1 MSLRPVPPS
10 TSKEDFRQAL
20 QKIEALHGNMA
31 VLAKLATLLREPDT
45 GIDQIAR
52 LLQTD
57 GALCANIIR
66 LSNSAIYGSGS
77 RSANVSE
84 ALAKVGY
91 NRIFS
96 VLGIAFSKRLFMHD
110 LAAYGM
116 SADDYWAYSYFCG
129 VLLEEQAV
137 QIDVSPEDAYMV
149 GLLHAL
155 GRVVIND
162 LLIRTR
168 VEIYWDPSIPAEEW
182 ENIVVGFR
190 HDEAGA
196 HLLRAWKFGP
206 EVHQR
211 VADQNDPARRAA
223 DPLLRLLDFARRTA
237 ELNHFRVD
245 ADSWIL
251 PVDGAWE
258 SAPDFDPVAMSAA
271 VGRARRACI
280 QIVEVLKVS

>member
-10 TSKEDFRQAL
+10 PSKEEFRLAL

-31 VLAKLATLLREPDT
+31 VLAKLGALLREPDT

-66 LSNSAIYGSGS
+66 ISNSAIYGSGS
-77 RSANVSE
+77 RSSNVSE

-96 VLGIAFSKRLFMHD
+96 VLGTAFSKRLFMRD

-129 VLLEEQAV
+129 VLLEEQAFQV
-137 QIDVSPEDAYMV
+137 DAAQEDAYMV

-155 GRVVIND
+155 GRVVINE
-162 LLIRTR
+162 LLIQTK
-168 VEIYWDPSIPAEEW
+168 VEIYWDPSLPAEEW
-182 ENIVVGFR
+182 ESIVVGFR

-196 HLLRAWKFGP
+196 HLLRSWKFGP

-237 ELNHFRVD
+237 ELNRFRV
-245 ADSWIL
+245 AAPSWTL
-251 PVDGAWE
+251 PVGGPWE
-258 SAPDFDPVAMSAA
+258 SAPDYDPAAMAAA
-271 VGRARRACI
+271 VDRARRACN
-280 QIVEVLKVS
+280 QAVEVLKVT

>member
-1 MSLRPVPPS
+1 MSLRPSPPS
-10 TSKEDFRQAL
+10 PSKEDFRLAL

-31 VLAKLATLLREPDT
+31 VLAKLGALLREPDT
-45 GIDQIAR
+45 GIDQVAR

-66 LSNSAIYGSGS
+66 ISNSAIYGAGS
-77 RSANVSE
+77 RGANVSD

-91 NRIFS
+91 NRILS
-96 VLGIAFSKRLFMHD
+96 VIGAALSKRLFMHD
-110 LAAYGM
+110 LEAYGM

-129 VLLEEQAV
+129 VLLEEHAF
-137 QIDVSPEDAYMV
+137 QIGVTPDEAYLV
-149 GLLHAL
+149 GLLHSL
-155 GRVVIND
+155 GRVVINE

-168 VEIYWDPSIPAEEW
+168 VEIYWDPSLPAEEW
-182 ENIVVGFR
+182 ESIVVGFR

-196 HLLRAWKFGP
+196 RLLRAWKFGP

-237 ELNHFRVD
+237 ELNHFRV
-245 ADSWIL
+245 AAPAWSL
-251 PVDGAWE
+251 PSAGPWE
-258 SAPDFDPVAMSAA
+258 TSPDHDPAAMAAA
-271 VGRARRACI
+271 VARARRSCL
-280 QIVEVLKVS
+280 QIVEVLKAA